1 MTTKSIWLTGSRG
14 FIGKHLVQKL
24 NKKNY
29 KIACISN
36 NIQVQKKVK
45 SNVTFLD
52 YSSRKKIEKY
62 IERFG
67 CPDIFIHLGWG
78 AMTSTM
84 SPIHLTSNVTEGKI
98 LIETLFASGLE
109 KFIFIGSMNEYGS
122 RVGLLSEDMEPLG
135 KLIDYAQAKIKVA
148 KHGFKMAHS
157 YNKIFIHLRP
167 FYVYGPGQRQG
178 SLINE
183 LFDAFQADR
192 KTNLGPCDYYRDYI
206 YVQDVVEGIIRSI
219 DIKDSYTINL
229 GNGSYIKV
237 KDFVAMFWSN
247 LGGAKNMLKFGSKSM
262 LQNEPEQ
269 PKSFADLTRLD
280 KLTNWKPS
288 YSLEEGIKSTIEI
301 LYSEKGK

>member
-24 NKKNY
+24 DKQNF
-29 KIACISN
+29 KITCISN
-36 NIQVQKKVK
+36 NIQIQKKVK
-45 SNVTFLD
+45 NDITFLD
-52 YSSRKKIEKY
+52 YSSSKKIKKY
-62 IERFG
+62 IEIYG

-84 SPIHLTSNVTEGKI
+84 SPIHLTSNVTEGKT
-98 LIETLFASGLE
+98 LIETLFASGLD

-122 RVGLLSEDMEPLG
+122 RVGLLSEGMEPLG
-135 KLIDYAQAKIKVA
+135 KLIDYAKAKIKVA
-148 KHGFKMAHS
+148 NYGFQTANLS
-157 YNKIFIHLRP
+157 NKTFIHLRP
-167 FYVYGPGQRQG
+167 FYVYGPGQRKG

-183 LFDAFQADR
+183 LFDAFQQNR
-192 KTNLGPCDYYRDYI
+192 KTKLGPCDYYRDYI

-247 LGGAKNMLKFGSKSM
+247 LGGRDDMLRFGSKAA
-262 LQNEPEQ
+262 LQNEPDQ
-269 PKSFADLTRLD
+269 PKSFADLTRLS
-280 KLTNWKPS
+280 KLTNWKPT

-301 LYSEKGK
+301 LYSEKG